1 MAAVRHPGVSREEF
15 ADFYVG
21 AKDRCLRAAIATGM
35 DPGRAE
41 EATAEAFA
49 RAWSRWPTVRLANS
63 PAAWVVRTAIN
74 VDISWW
80 RKRRRELTVPETPE
94 QLPRNDSD
102 DDTDHDLLE
111 AVRRLPPRQRE
122 VVALRYFLDL
132 DAETTAH
139 ELGIARGTV
148 SATLHH
154 ALKTLRLQLTNP
166 EGMLS

>member
-1 MAAVRHPGVSREEF
+1 MRHSGVSREEF
-15 ADFYVG
+15 SDFYVG
-21 AKDRCLRAAIATGM
+21 AKDRCLRAAIAGGM

-41 EATAEAFA
+41 EAIAEAFA
-49 RAWSRWPTVRLANS
+49 RAWSRWPTVRLSSS

-74 VDISWW
+74 ADISWW
-80 RKRRRELTVPETPE
+80 RKRRRELIVSDAPEP
-94 QLPRNDSD
+94 LPCDAPGF
-102 DDTDHDLLE
+102 DHDLLE
-111 AVRRLPPRQRE
+111 AVRRLPPRQRQ

-154 ALKTLRLQLTNP
+154 ALKTLRLQLADS

>member
-63 PAAWVVRTAIN
+63 PAAWVVRTAVN

-80 RKRRRELTVPETPE
+80 RKRRRELTVPDTPE
-94 QLPRNDSD
+94 QLPRHDTD

-148 SATLHH
+148 SAALHH

>member
-1 MAAVRHPGVSREEF
+1 MRHSGVSRKEF
-15 ADFYVG
+15 SDFYVG

-41 EATAEAFA
+41 EAIAEAFA
-49 RAWSRWPTVRLANS
+49 RAWSRWPTVRLASS

-80 RKRRRELTVPETPE
+80 RKRRRELIVPETPE
-94 QLPRNDSD
+94 ELPRHGSD
-102 DDTDHDLLE
+102 DNGHDLLD
-111 AVRRLPPRQRE
+111 AIRRLPPRQRQ
-122 VVALRYFLDL
+122 VIALRYFLDL

-154 ALKTLRLQLTNP
+154 ALKALRLQLSDP

>member
-63 PAAWVVRTAIN
+63 PAAWVVRTAVN

-94 QLPRNDSD
+94 ELPRHGSD
-102 DDTDHDLLE
+102 GDTDHDLLE

>member
-1 MAAVRHPGVSREEF
+1 MSREEF

-49 RAWSRWPTVRLANS
+49 RAWSRWPTVRLASS

-94 QLPRNDSD
+94 QLPRD
-102 DDTDHDLLE
+102 DASFDHDLLQ
-111 AVRRLPPRQRE
+111 AVRRLPPRQRQ

-148 SATLHH
+148 SASLHH
-154 ALKTLRLQLTNP
+154 ALKTLRLQLTDP

>member
-1 MAAVRHPGVSREEF
+1 MVPVRQPGVSREEF

-21 AKDRCLRAAIATGM
+21 AKDRCLRAAIAGGM
-35 DPGRAE
+35 DPVRAE
-41 EATAEAFA
+41 EAVAEAFA
-49 RAWSRWPTVRLANS
+49 RAWSRWPTVRLASS

-74 VDISWW
+74 ADISWW
-80 RKRRRELTVPETPE
+80 RKRRRELTVPDTPE
-94 QLPRNDSD
+94 QLPREDSSF
-102 DDTDHDLLE
+102 DHDLLE
-111 AVRRLPPRQRE
+111 AVRRLPPRQRQ

-148 SATLHH
+148 SASLHH
-154 ALKTLRLQLTNP
+154 ALKTLRLQLADP

>member
-1 MAAVRHPGVSREEF
+1 MSREEF

-35 DPGRAE
+35 DPARAE

-49 RAWSRWPTVRLANS
+49 RAWSRWTTVRLANS

-80 RKRRRELTVPETPE
+80 RKRRRELTVPDTPDH
-94 QLPRNDSD
+94 LPRPGSGE
-102 DDTDHDLLE
+102 DTDHDLLME
-111 AVRRLPPRQRE
+111 AVRRLPPRQRQ

>member
-1 MAAVRHPGVSREEF
+1 M
-15 ADFYVG
+15 
-21 AKDRCLRAAIATGM
+21 
-35 DPGRAE
+35 
-41 EATAEAFA
+41 
-49 RAWSRWPTVRLANS
+49 
-63 PAAWVVRTAIN
+63 VRTAVN

-94 QLPRNDSD
+94 ELPRHCSD

>member
-1 MAAVRHPGVSREEF
+1 MLFLGDDWAEAHHDIELQDDQGKVLARRRLPEGV
-15 ADFYVG
+15 A
-21 AKDRCLRAAIATGM
+21 
-35 DPGRAE
+35 
-41 EATAEAFA
+41 AEAFA
-49 RAWSRWPTVRLANS
+49 RAWSRWPTVRLASS

-94 QLPRNDSD
+94 QLPRPDSD
-102 DDTDHDLLE
+102 DDTDHDLLD

-132 DAETTAH
+132 DAKTTAH
-139 ELGIARGTV
+139 ELGVARGTV
-148 SATLHH
+148 SASLHH